1 MDILTPKGQKTL
13 EDEEKARKIFEA
25 HYPNFRYV
33 PTPKNKP
40 ADVDA
45 ILVRDGVVAGVV
57 ETKCRYDFDL
67 EKFRTTHQCRW
78 LVTYD
83 KLVRGADLSE
93 SLCVPFIGFLYIVKS
108 NVLLIK
114 TLFQHGNWTVD
125 IRVEDTQTQRTVNGD
140 TIVRTNGF
148 IDMGDARVLKW

>member
-13 EDEEKARKIFEA
+13 EDEDKARKIFEA
-25 HYPNFRYV
+25 HYPAFKYV
-33 PTPKNKP
+33 QTPKNKP

-57 ETKCRYDFDL
+57 ETKCRYDCDL
-67 EKFRTTHQCRW
+67 TKFRTTYGCRW

-83 KLVRGADLSE
+83 KLVRGAELSE
-93 SLCVPFIGFLYIVKS
+93 SLCVPFVGFLYIVQS

-125 IRVEDTQTQRTVNGD
+125 IRVEETRTQRTVNGD
-140 TIVRTNGF
+140 TIVRTNGYV
-148 IDMGDARVLKW
+148 DMSDSRVLPW